1 VHSLRISGIVEESC
15 VDGPGLRYTVF
26 TQGCR
31 RNCKGCHNHAT
42 HDEDGGY
49 FADVQSILTQ
59 FAGNPLLAGITF
71 SGGEPFLQAVPL
83 AFLAEQIKALGKNV
97 FTYSGYTFEELL
109 RLINT
114 DSVLGPAVEKL
125 LFFTDT
131 LVDGPYI
138 EEQRDLTLLFR
149 GSSNQRL
156 LDKSERERIRASI
169 CLVDFYA
176 HNAY

>member
-1 VHSLRISGIVEESC
+1 V
-15 VDGPGLRYTVF
+15 RYAVF

-31 RNCKGCHNHAT
+31 RDCKGCHNPST
-42 HDEDGGY
+42 QDEKGGY
-49 FADVQSILTQ
+49 FIEVQTILTQ
-59 FAGNPLLAGITF
+59 FDENPLLSGVTF
-71 SGGEPFLQAVPL
+71 SGGEPFLQPEPL
-83 AFLAEQIKALGKNV
+83 AYLAEQVKARGKNV

-109 RLINT
+109 RLIKT
-114 DSVLGPAVEKL
+114 DSVLGPAMERL

-156 LDKSERERIRASI
+156 LDKFARDRIVEN
-169 CLVDFYA
+169 LG
-176 HNAY
+176 